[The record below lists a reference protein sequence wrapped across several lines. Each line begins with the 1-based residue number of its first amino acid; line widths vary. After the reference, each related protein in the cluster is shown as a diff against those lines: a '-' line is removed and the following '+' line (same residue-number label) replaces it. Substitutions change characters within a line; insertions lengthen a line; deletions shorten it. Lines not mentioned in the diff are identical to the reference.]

1 MKACQSVNSSTDPCS
16 PTNSA
21 GLGSVS
27 AIPANDPCLVVVP
40 AVDYHGC
47 TGNCTMAIE
56 GFAEIYLEQSTTS
69 TQINGCFVKALAPNA
84 VVGGNN
90 PGPALGPLSEPT
102 LIQ

>member
-1 MKACQSVNSSTDPCS
+1 
-16 PTNSA
+16 
-21 GLGSVS
+21 
-27 AIPANDPCLVVVP
+27 
-40 AVDYHGC
+40 
-47 TGNCTMAIE
+47 MAIE